1 MNGDRHLQRM
11 TKELNL
17 SQDQASQI
25 KMIDEDTMKQV
36 EAVRSDSSIA
46 QADKRSKIM
55 DIHKASQDKVRAV
68 LNDEQKTKYDAM
80 MTKQGRRGNR
90 KGGEATT
97 PQEPPPP
104 PPPPPQ

>member
-1 MNGDRHLQRM
+1 MNGDRQLQRM